1 MASVVARTRVR
12 ALTLQ
17 VDAVQEI
24 TREMPEVGAALQSL
38 MRRRESSNEGG

>member
-1 MASVVARTRVR
+1 MASVVARTPVR

-24 TREMPEVGAALQSL
+24 TSEMPEVGAALQSL
-38 MRRRESSNEGG
+38 MRHRKSSNEEG